1 MTGYLGQYVDHPKWK
16 ISKIQISNS
25 CGHFVEHWQKEIKPN
40 RFYCGCTVLVR
51 STPVAM
57 LLGISTVD
65 SSAPSPDPSLEK
77 RREDEVC
84 TQGPLPVIFFPARC
98 RPPCPRQSRPTAPR
112 GQARTLPARERGRRG
127 RRDLRTLPGP
137 PSRRASGRLRP
148 RRSAL

>member
-1 MTGYLGQYVDHPKWK
+1 
-16 ISKIQISNS
+16 
-25 CGHFVEHWQKEIKPN
+25 
-40 RFYCGCTVLVR
+40 
-51 STPVAM
+51 M

-84 TQGPLPVIFFPARC
+84 TQGPLPVIFFSARC

-112 GQARTLPARERGRRG
+112 GQARTPPARPQGRRG

-137 PSRRASGRLRP
+137 PSCRASGRLRP
-148 RRSAL
+148 RCSAL

>member
-65 SSAPSPDPSLEK
+65 SSTPSPDPSLEK

-84 TQGPLPVIFFPARC
+84 TR
-98 RPPCPRQSRPTAPR
+98 APS
-112 GQARTLPARERGRRG
+112 Q
-127 RRDLRTLPGP
+127 
-137 PSRRASGRLRP
+137 
-148 RRSAL
+148 